1 MTKLLVNNNIYYRE
15 VSSKPN
21 VEIIGITLSMRKQH
35 IFETIFTSD
44 DFLNIQDSIVKGF
57 NSREIEFL
65 VGVNSCFGPKV
76 TNIPHENPNYGHGQ
90 SKFEIYYYRQTFF
103 S

>member
-65 VGVNSCFGPKV
+65 VGVNSYFVPKV
-76 TNIPHENPNYGHGQ
+76 TIKCTTMKLVVNPML
-90 SKFEIYYYRQTFF
+90 TL
-103 S
+103 